1 VKLWSIQHFAET
13 TYHMTYWA
21 SKQKDRARKKPRILA
36 STIFAAIVY
45 QAVLGKRSLLQED
58 QWLRST
64 EAKTLHKSKRPM
76 VASDSTLIRALG
88 AWDLEP
94 TRDAS
99 YARHLMLR
107 DKGQSSVTLS
117 TGRKIKLGIVDGT
130 QQGVLGTSV
139 LALAGDVYHVVDVE
153 PSPGRG
159 HELKTSRRLLLR
171 ATERL
176 GEGFVTHVV
185 YDGLAANRIDLALVH
200 RRVGAHLVVKTQ
212 DETLVIIKEAK
223 AVWEN
228 TPSETLRQA
237 GVEIVSGFDPER
249 EFDYTVHAQRG
260 VVWEGLKEP
269 LKLAWVQEK
278 HHKGKYKDQTLTFWV
293 ITTDESLTA
302 EELREI
308 AHDRWAIETN
318 GFKEL
323 NEQVGSKTRYIKNPK
338 VKEALVL
345 IWGLGMSLL
354 KAYQCFLDT
363 QDEWI
368 RWGVKKTKKLLAQ
381 VIIESLRCDVAFD
394 SGPP

>member
-1 VKLWSIQHFAET
+1 VKLWAIQHFAEAS
-13 TYHMTYWA
+13 YKMSYWA

-36 STIFAAIVY
+36 STIYGVIVY
-45 QAVLGKRSLLQED
+45 QAVLGKGSLLQED
-58 QWLRST
+58 QWLRT
-64 EAKTLHKSKRPM
+64 PEAKVLHKSKRAM
-76 VASDSTLIRALG
+76 VVSDTTLILALG
-88 AWDLEP
+88 SWENEP
-94 TRDAS
+94 TREAL
-99 YARHLMLR
+99 YARHLHLR
-107 DKGQSSVTLS
+107 DQGHASVVLS

-139 LALAGDVYHVVDVE
+139 LAIAGNVYHLLDVE

-185 YDGLAANRIDLALVH
+185 YDGLAADRIDLALVH

-212 DETLVIIKEAK
+212 EEGLVIIKKAK
-223 AVWEN
+223 AAWESL
-228 TPSETLRQA
+228 PSETLRQA
-237 GVEIVSGFDPER
+237 GVEIVSGFDQER
-249 EFDYTVHAQRG
+249 EFDYTVYAQG
-260 VVWEGLKEP
+260 GIHWEGLKEP
-269 LKLAWVQEK
+269 LKLAWVKEK

-302 EELREI
+302 MECREI

-323 NEQVGSKTRYIKNPK
+323 NEQVGSKKRYIKNLK

-354 KAYQCFLDT
+354 KAYQYFLDT
-363 QDEWI
+363 QEEWI

-381 VIIESLRCDVAFD
+381 EIIASLRCDVAFD